1 MKGRL
6 LGIDYGEKRIGLAM
20 SDPSRIIA
28 SPFEVLER
36 REIEK
41 DLAALVRIIDD
52 ECVKELVVGRPY
64 HAHGDKGVMVA
75 RVEAFV
81 NSLTKLRPLPVHW
94 VDERYTSLEADEILR
109 VEHSR
114 WQDRKKKRD
123 MVAAQIILRTFLES
137 GGETI

>member
-6 LGIDYGEKRIGLAM
+6 LGIDYGEKRIGLAT
-20 SDPSRIIA
+20 SDPERIIA
-28 SPFEVLER
+28 SPFDVLVR
-36 REIEK
+36 TTPEK
-41 DLAALVRIIDD
+41 DLAALARIIDD
-52 ECVKELVVGRPY
+52 ESVKELVFGRPY

-81 NSLTKLRPLPVHW
+81 ALLIKLRPLPVHW
-94 VDERYTSLEADEILR
+94 VDERYTSFEADEILR

-123 MVAAQIILRTFLES
+123 MVAAQIILRTFMES
-137 GGETI
+137 GGESI